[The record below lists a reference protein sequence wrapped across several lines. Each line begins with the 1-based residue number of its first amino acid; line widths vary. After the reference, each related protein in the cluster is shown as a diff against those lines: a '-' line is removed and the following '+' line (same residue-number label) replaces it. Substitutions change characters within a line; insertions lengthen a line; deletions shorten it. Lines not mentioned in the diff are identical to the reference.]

1 MGAAHRECVRLRG
14 GPVLRAEQAEVR
26 RREQAVEGVQARIL
40 ALVQLRIA
48 QRRCTALSS
57 EPGSLG
63 MSASSQGVSRPSVCD
78 TNALY
83 FALVSSG
90 H

>member
-1 MGAAHRECVRLRG
+1 MRG
-14 GPVLRAEQAEVR
+14 G
-26 RREQAVEGVQARIL
+26 EQAVEGVQARIL

-63 MSASSQGVSRPSVCD
+63 ISARSQGASRPSVCVM
-78 TNALY
+78 NVLY
-83 FALVSSG
+83 FRSG
-90 H
+90 FIWAMHEGYERQ